1 MTDRIYLDHAATTPL
16 DPRVLEAMLP
26 YLSETWGNPSSL
38 YAEAQEARRGLD
50 AARRSIAEILGC
62 RPQDIVVTSGGSEA
76 DNLALRGAAH
86 AARAQGRG
94 DHVITTAIEHH
105 AVLHAA
111 ERLEQEGF
119 RVTYLGVDREGFIDL
134 AELEATVTEYTV
146 LVSMMYVNNEVGTI
160 EPVEEAARVVKAK
173 NPRTTFHTDAV
184 QAAGT
189 LDINVDRLGVDLL
202 SISAHKFYGPKG
214 VGALYVRPRTAV
226 QWQMLGGSQEKNRRA
241 GTENVAGVVGMA
253 KALELAYEELES
265 RNAHSRALRDR
276 LIAGVPER
284 VPGVHVTGPILPS
297 PHGRGMSA
305 EGGLGEGTRAP
316 NNASFCF
323 EGIEGEPVLIALDLA
338 GVAASSGSAC
348 TSGSLEPSHVL
359 TAMGIPEDLARGSM
373 RLTVGKDNTMEQIEH
388 VLDILPDIVT
398 RIRGLSP
405 TAAERQPGR
414 GRFKVKGDFD
424 APLPDAVIDLFEA

>member
-26 YLSETWGNPSSL
+26 YLSDAWGNPSSL

-62 RPQDIVVTSGGSEA
+62 RPQDIVVTSGGSES
-76 DNLALRGAAH
+76 DNVALRGAAH

-94 DHVITTAIEHH
+94 DHVVTTAIEHH

-134 AELEATVTEYTV
+134 AELEAA
-146 LVSMMYVNNEVGTI
+146 VSDDTIVVSIMYVNNEVGTI
-160 EPVEEAARVVKAK
+160 EPIEEAARIVKAK
-173 NPRTTFHTDAV
+173 NPRTAFHTDAV
-184 QAAGT
+184 QAAGM

-202 SISAHKFYGPKG
+202 CLSAHKFYGPKG
-214 VGALYVRPRTAV
+214 VGALYVRPRTPV

-253 KALELAYEELES
+253 KALELAYADLES
-265 RNAHSRALRDR
+265 RNAHSTALRDR
-276 LIAGVPER
+276 LITGISER
-284 VPGVHVTGPILPS
+284 VPGVHLTGPLPDDA
-297 PHGRGMSA
+297 PRRDAPQARLGAG
-305 EGGLGEGTRAP
+305 GEGRAP

-373 RLTVGKDNTMEQIEH
+373 RLTVGKDNTMEQMDYVID
-388 VLDILPDIVT
+388 VLPDIVT

-405 TAAERQPGR
+405 IATER
-414 GRFKVKGDFD
+414 K
-424 APLPDAVIDLFEA
+424 